1 MIDENNTV
9 EKITV
14 TYDNG
19 EQLEI
24 EKGVALSFNDD
35 EVTFNMVNI
44 KGGDLIRVVGGVLGL
59 ADKLGLFDR
68 LEELNNDGEID
79 GHMG

>member
-59 ADKLGLFDR
+59 ADKLGLFDG

>member
-1 MIDENNTV
+1 MIDENNKA

-19 EQLEI
+19 EQQEI

-59 ADKLGLFDR
+59 ADKLGLFDG

>member
-24 EKGVALSFNDD
+24 EKGVAMSFNGD
-35 EVTFNMVNI
+35 EVTFDMVNI
-44 KGGDLIRVVGGVLGL
+44 KGDDLVLVVGGVLEL
-59 ADKLGLFDR
+59 ADKIGLLDG
-68 LEELNNDGEID
+68 LEDENNAKLV
-79 GHMG
+79 